1 MEDENEDGQ
10 LETDS
15 LLMITRYTSRFVSQR
30 RTLTD
35 RTLSRFMAPS
45 LLLKHN
51 VSNDHLFDG
60 LAPASTSRSRSYIGS
75 PWNSLWKSRQVE

>member
-35 RTLSRFMAPS
+35 RTL
-45 LLLKHN
+45 
-51 VSNDHLFDG
+51 
-60 LAPASTSRSRSYIGS
+60 
-75 PWNSLWKSRQVE
+75 